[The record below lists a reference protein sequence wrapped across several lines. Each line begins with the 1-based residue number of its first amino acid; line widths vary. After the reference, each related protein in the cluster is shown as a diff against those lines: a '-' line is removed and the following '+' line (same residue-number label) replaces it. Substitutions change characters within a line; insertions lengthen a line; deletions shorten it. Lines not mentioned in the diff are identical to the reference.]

1 MRHRPVLLNEVLKI
15 FDPQPGQSYI
25 DATVNGGGHAL
36 AILEKVGPKG
46 KLLGIDRD
54 CNLISELRVRVQ
66 ESENRNIILVCDNY
80 VNIAS
85 IARNHN
91 LGPVD
96 GVLFDLGVS
105 SHHFE
110 DSGRGFSFLKDEPL
124 DMRFDPKSTALTAE
138 IVVNRWPEEQI
149 ESILRQY
156 GDEKFSRHIARGIV
170 MARKRGSIQTTYD
183 LVAVIKRAVPGRY
196 CRGRLHCATR
206 TFQALR
212 IAVNDELSFL
222 EKALNSAIVL
232 LGQGGKLAAISFHS
246 LEDMIVK
253 KVFLAAVKAGEA
265 AKITNKVVRPDF
277 REVREN
283 PRARSAKL
291 RGIQKK

>member
-1 MRHRPVLLNEVLKI
+1 MHRPVLLNEVLEI

-36 AILEKVGPKG
+36 AILERVGPKG

-54 CNLISELRVRVQ
+54 CKLITTLETKSR
-66 ESENRNIILVCDNY
+66 ESEIKNITLVCDNY
-80 VNIAS
+80 ANIGNL
-85 IARNHN
+85 ARSYNMA
-91 LGPVD
+91 PVD
-96 GVLFDLGVS
+96 GILFDLGVS

-110 DSGRGFSFLKDEPL
+110 DSERGFSFLKNEPL
-124 DMRFDPKSTALTAE
+124 DMRFDPKSTSLTAWT
-138 IVVNRWPEEQI
+138 IVNQWPEEQI

-156 GDEKFSRHIARGIV
+156 GEERFSRRIARETV
-170 MARKRGSIQTTYD
+170 RARKRGLVQTTYD
-183 LVAVIKRAVPGRY
+183 LVAVIRRAVPRRY

-222 EKALNSAIVL
+222 ENALNSAIDL
-232 LGQGGKLAAISFHS
+232 LGWGGKLAAISFHS
-246 LEDMIVK
+246 LEDTIVK
-253 KVFLAAVKAGEA
+253 KIFQEAVQAGVAVK
-265 AKITNKVVRPDF
+265 ITKKVIRPDF

-291 RGIQKK
+291 RGIQKNN